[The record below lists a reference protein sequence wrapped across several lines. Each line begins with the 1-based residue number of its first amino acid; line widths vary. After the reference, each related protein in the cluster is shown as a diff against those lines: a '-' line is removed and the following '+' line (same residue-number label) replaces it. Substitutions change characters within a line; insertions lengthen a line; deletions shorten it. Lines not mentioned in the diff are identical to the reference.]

1 MRVEQ
6 NPGIKGSLKWI
17 QAAVARPAVLD
28 HALRTAL
35 DLPSGAVIDWR
46 SPRGDD
52 AWAEY
57 RDGSFL
63 EALGLA
69 RLAPDLKAF
78 WPRRGPQWDAL
89 ARVSTGDV
97 ILGEATY
104 GGAVA
109 RACSAMAGQCFITIW
124 MSPHFAG

>member
-97 ILGEATY
+97 ILGEAKSHASEMGST
-104 GGAVA
+104 
-109 RACSAMAGQCFITIW
+109 C
-124 MSPHFAG
+124 